1 MVGAVAAL
9 AAVLLLGAIGCGGDA
24 PLAPSA
30 FGGGGGGPALEP
42 ERFFEGRTLSFGVF
56 ENAGGAPTGRFS
68 TEATG
73 RREGDAL
80 VLDQTVRLGDGSVQ
94 ERQWRLRRVDA
105 HRYEATAG
113 PVVGIATGEAHG
125 RVFHWT
131 YTLALPPGD
140 WLRRVEFE
148 HWMYL
153 AEDGE
158 TLLNRFTV
166 RKLGVVVAR
175 ASEVF
180 QRAPLT
186 AGAYRM

>member
-1 MVGAVAAL
+1 MSGTGLARAVAAL
-9 AAVLLLGAIGCGGDA
+9 CLLLLAAGCGA

-30 FGGGGGGPALEP
+30 FGDAGGPALAP
-42 ERFFEGRTLSFGVF
+42 ERYFEGRTTAFGVF
-56 ENAGGAPTGRFS
+56 EDSGGAPTGRFS
-68 TEATG
+68 TESVG

-80 VLDQTVRLGDGSVQ
+80 VLDQTIRLGDGSVQ
-94 ERQWRLRRVDA
+94 QRTWRLRRVDA

-113 PVVGIATGEAHG
+113 PVVGTAVGEAHG

-131 YTLALPPGD
+131 YTLELEPGG

-153 AEDGE
+153 AEDGR

-166 RKLGVVVAR
+166 RKLGIVVAR

-180 QRAPLT
+180 HRQGEP
-186 AGAYRM
+186 

>member
-1 MVGAVAAL
+1 MRGKAVRGVVAAC
-9 AAVLLLGAIGCGGDA
+9 LLLGAAVGCRGDG
-24 PLAPSA
+24 PLPPSA
-30 FGGGGGGPALEP
+30 FGGPGGGPALEP
-42 ERFFEGRTLSFGVF
+42 ERWFEGRTLSFGVF
-56 ENAGGAPTGRFS
+56 ENGGGAPTSRFS
-68 TEATG
+68 TEAVG

-94 ERQWRLRRVDA
+94 QRQWRLRRLDA

-113 PVVGIATGEAHG
+113 PVVGTAAGEAHG

-131 YTLALPPGD
+131 YTLSLPPGD

-153 AEDGE
+153 ADDGE

-166 RKLGVVVAR
+166 RKLGFVVAR

-180 QRAPLT
+180 GRRAGP
-186 AGAYRM
+186 

>member
-1 MVGAVAAL
+1 MFGTRATRRFAALCSLL
-9 AAVLLLGAIGCGGDA
+9 AAVGCGGA
-24 PLAPSA
+24 PLLPSA
-30 FGGGGGGPALEP
+30 FGDAGGPALEP
-42 ERFFEGRTLSFGVF
+42 ERYFEGRTLSFGVF
-56 ENAGGAPTGRFS
+56 EDGAGAPTGRFS
-68 TEATG
+68 TEAVG
-73 RREGDAL
+73 RHEGDAL

-94 ERQWRLRRVDA
+94 RRQWRLRRVDA

-113 PVVGIATGEAHG
+113 PVVGTAVGEAHG

-131 YTLALPPGD
+131 YTLSLPPGD

-153 AEDGE
+153 ADDGE
-158 TLLNRFTV
+158 TLLNRITV

-180 QRAPLT
+180 HRQGAP
-186 AGAYRM
+186 